1 MTTEHRKAVLLKPSR
16 QRSKVIAGLDIGT
29 NKVACFIAQNDGQAG
44 PIVTGSGQYASA
56 GMRSGEVI
64 NLESLRDAVGEA
76 VGAAERMS
84 GLEIERLAVSVS
96 GGVQKS
102 TLQKDEID
110 TADGHVS
117 ERDIARL
124 LKKALEKEVSPE
136 RTVLHRLPLQFTLDG
151 IRGIK
156 DPIGMQGRKLG
167 VDMAVITAAKSTLE
181 NIRTIVEMNHLQV
194 ECFVSSA
201 YAAGLTA
208 LVEDEKDLGA
218 TIIEMGAGVTSIA
231 IFMEGHLVYVNSV
244 PLGGV
249 HVTSDIARIVS
260 TPMEEAERI
269 KTLHGSVLTA
279 IGDSDKLITLPQVGD
294 DSNQNPQQIE
304 TGLLGEI
311 IRPRIEEIFEL
322 LLKPLEKNGFS
333 AAAGQRV
340 VLTGGAAQLTG
351 LEDYLTTL
359 FGRSVRIGRPM
370 GMAGIADPIRGPAFA
385 ATAGLLRFVSVEFER
400 EPKPETLNP
409 RKTGVLGR
417 LGEWFNEHI

>member
-311 IRPRIEEIFEL
+311 IRPRIE
-322 LLKPLEKNGFS
+322 
-333 AAAGQRV
+333 
-340 VLTGGAAQLTG
+340 
-351 LEDYLTTL
+351 
-359 FGRSVRIGRPM
+359 
-370 GMAGIADPIRGPAFA
+370 
-385 ATAGLLRFVSVEFER
+385 
-400 EPKPETLNP
+400 
-409 RKTGVLGR
+409 
-417 LGEWFNEHI
+417 